1 MSQFAACP
9 FCKGQVDDEL
19 TRFGGACPHCFN
31 DIPGDE
37 AATDPGV
44 QAKAAEAEAKR
55 VEEKKSSTRTAGIV
69 GLLLLLAVASTGLF
83 YKQHTDREAEKA
95 EILAF
100 EEEDMFVVDVGEL
113 EAAEQDRIKTEQQAD
128 DASAKAAAKAANRGS
143 DASGGTAAVEE
154 YGNGSR
160 FDAGDVPENSSGD
173 AGLKQASVGSTG
185 GGLSMSVGGATTDLN
200 RKGIVLTD
208 PSQIQEM
215 AKNALSRYGGQLKQ
229 CYESRL
235 KEDETIRGAWTVIF
249 TIQKDGSTSGVSI
262 QPRNK
267 ADTQLETCMSNKV
280 ENWSF
285 QEISAP
291 FGPIGKTYRF
301 GATY

>member
-9 FCKGQVDDEL
+9 FCKGKVDDEL

-44 QAKAAEAEAKR
+44 QAQAAEAEAKR
-55 VEEKKSSTRTAGIV
+55 VEEKKHTTRNAGIV
-69 GLLLLLAVASTGLF
+69 LLLLVLAGVSTALY
-83 YKQHTDREAEKA
+83 YKQHTEREAEKA
-95 EILAF
+95 EILSF

-113 EAAEQDRIKTEQQAD
+113 EKAEQDRIAAEQAD
-128 DASAKAAAKAANRGS
+128 AEAAAKAARAAAAR
-143 DASGGTAAVEE
+143 ASTGGTASTVEE
-154 YGNGSR
+154 YGNASR
-160 FDAGDVPENSSGD
+160 YDAGDAGEKTED
-173 AGLKQASVGSTG
+173 GLKQASVGTTG
-185 GGLSMSVGGATTDLN
+185 GGGLTMSLGGPSTDIN
-200 RKGIVLTD
+200 RKGIVLSD
-208 PSQIQEM
+208 PGQIQDM
-215 AKNALSRYGGQLKQ
+215 AKSALARYGGQLKQ

-249 TIQKDGSTSGVSI
+249 TIQPNGTTSGVSI

-267 ADTQLETCMSNKV
+267 ADQVLETCMENKV
-280 ENWSF
+280 KGWTF
-285 QEISAP
+285 TEITAP

-301 GATY
+301 GASY

>member
-1 MSQFAACP
+1 MAQFAACP
-9 FCKGQVDDEL
+9 FCQGQVDDEL

-44 QAKAAEAEAKR
+44 QAQAAEAEAKR
-55 VEEKKSSTRTAGIV
+55 VEEKKSTTRNAGIV
-69 GLLLLLAVASTGLF
+69 LLLLILAGVSTALY

-100 EEEDMFVVDVGEL
+100 DEEDMFVVDVGEI
-113 EAAEQDRIKTEQQAD
+113 EAAEADRLAAERA
-128 DASAKAAAKAANRGS
+128 AAEAEAKASRKGS
-143 DASGGTAAVEE
+143 GGSGGTATAKVED
-154 YGNGSR
+154 YGSGSR
-160 FDAGDVPENSSGD
+160 FDAGDAPETSGEPD
-173 AGLKQASVGSTG
+173 IKQASVGSTG
-185 GGLSMSVGGATTDLN
+185 GGLSLSVGGAQTDIG
-200 RKGIVLTD
+200 RKGIVLSD
-208 PSQIQEM
+208 PGQIQDM
-215 AKNALSRYGGQLKQ
+215 AKQALARYGGQLKQ

-249 TIQKDGSTSGVSI
+249 TIEKTGATSGVSI

-267 ADTQLETCMSNKV
+267 ADTQLETCMTNKV
-280 ENWSF
+280 QNWSF
-285 QEISAP
+285 QEINAP